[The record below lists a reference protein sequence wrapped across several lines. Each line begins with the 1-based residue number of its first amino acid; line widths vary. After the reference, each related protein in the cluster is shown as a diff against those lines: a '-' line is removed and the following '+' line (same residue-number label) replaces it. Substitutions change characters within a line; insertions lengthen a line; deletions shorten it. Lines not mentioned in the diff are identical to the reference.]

1 MKISVVNFKSQKDV
15 IKNIALMKDYIEK
28 AVDSGTDF
36 VVFPELCITGYYY
49 FLSDPKMINEEL
61 VAQAVSMCQ
70 KISCKQH
77 IYICFGA
84 PYYEADLIYNAAF
97 ITCPD
102 NTVKIYKKNSY
113 LWI

>member
-1 MKISVVNFKSQKDV
+1 MRISVVNFKSQKDV

-77 IYICFGA
+77 TFGA
-84 PYYEADLIYNAAF
+84 PRLILFIIAF

-102 NTVKIYKKNSY
+102 NTVKIYKKTSY